1 MLWARSKQSDSTCS
15 ACIRSSVLR
24 SCVLAIRSTIPA
36 LKRAHASR
44 LCVSCRVVVRPHVA
58 RVSGTV
64 MSLLGVFWCL
74 VLCFLE
80 YDWGSFD

>member
-15 ACIRSSVLR
+15 ACIRSGVLR
-24 SCVLAIRSTIPA
+24 PCVLAIQFTIPA

-44 LCVSCRVVVRPHVA
+44 PCVSCSVVVRPHVVH
-58 RVSGTV
+58 VSGSV

-80 YDWGSFD
+80 I